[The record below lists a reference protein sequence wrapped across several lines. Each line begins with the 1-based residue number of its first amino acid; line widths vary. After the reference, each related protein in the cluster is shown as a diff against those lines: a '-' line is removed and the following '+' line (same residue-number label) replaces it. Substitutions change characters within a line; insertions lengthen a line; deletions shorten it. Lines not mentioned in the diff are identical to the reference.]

1 MFAITVYSEKL
12 WTRLGIRVVLQK
24 RRRNNIR
31 RSRRWERVLEGLSL
45 QKRRGKVT
53 ILLLNEEWVVRAFK
67 EYSQYPDDVMV
78 EERY

>member
-1 MFAITVYSEKL
+1 M
-12 WTRLGIRVVLQK
+12 
-24 RRRNNIR
+24 
-31 RSRRWERVLEGLSL
+31 ERVLEGLSL